1 MFLLIPVW
9 WWMTKCNGDKRTQL
23 GDVLVRIPTR
33 SLIDW
38 MDGDFFRV
46 RVQIGLYR
54 ELPNQIFQFIVVDL
68 KYVMPIRVCLFSSF
82 VDWYKVLCIICMVMF

>member
-9 WWMTKCNGDKRTQL
+9 WWMTKCDSDKRTQL

-33 SLIDW
+33 SLVDW

-54 ELPNQIFQFIVVDL
+54 ELPNQISQFIVVIL
-68 KYVMPIRVCLFSSF
+68 IYMLIST
-82 VDWYKVLCIICMVMF
+82 VL